1 MYISIGMRLH
11 LISINSQL
19 QNDTK
24 FQIVQINDI
33 ITYLIDKVGIQK
45 FIYIDMII
53 NGTKIENVIDCGVE
67 MITNT
72 II

>member
-1 MYISIGMRLH
+1 MRLH